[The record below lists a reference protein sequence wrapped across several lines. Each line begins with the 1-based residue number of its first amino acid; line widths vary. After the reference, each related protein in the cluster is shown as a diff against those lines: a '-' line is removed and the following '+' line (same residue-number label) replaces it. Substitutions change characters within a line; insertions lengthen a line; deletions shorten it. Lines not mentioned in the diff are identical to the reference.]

1 MALKALG
8 ETELGQLAH
17 RVREQIDANTEPF
30 QLGRGLEHSA
40 GDAGFVQAEGE
51 REACHP
57 AADDENVPGIFRSH
71 PGMLAWRCSRL
82 SYDKT
87 MRCVFL
93 SLLAAL
99 VLTPGTASAQSW
111 PSRPVRMIVPQAAG
125 GTPDIVA
132 RVISGRLSQ
141 ALGQQVLVENR
152 AGDGTLGAQ
161 AAARAPADGY
171 TYLFAPAS
179 VLAINPYMAK
189 ILPYSPEDDFAS
201 VAMVGSTPLALIASP
216 ELNVNTLA
224 QLIALAKA
232 NPGKLALASPGP
244 RTLPGMLGEMLKI
257 RAGIDLLHVP
267 YKGAQGVQDTVA
279 GRTQLTTQG
288 IPAIAAV
295 VQRGQLRA
303 LAVTSPRRLPEL
315 PGVPTFSET
324 LPGFAFNG
332 WFVVVAPKGAP
343 RQSIQRM
350 NMEFNRILLDGEIE
364 PKLRALGIYTEGT
377 GPPEEIDAFLKSERA
392 FWSRVVRE
400 LKIEPE

>member
-1 MALKALG
+1 
-8 ETELGQLAH
+8 
-17 RVREQIDANTEPF
+17 
-30 QLGRGLEHSA
+30 
-40 GDAGFVQAEGE
+40 
-51 REACHP
+51 
-57 AADDENVPGIFRSH
+57 
-71 PGMLAWRCSRL
+71 
-82 SYDKT
+82 
-87 MRCVFL
+87 MRCAFL

-99 VLTPGTASAQSW
+99 VLTDMAIAQSW

-125 GTPDIVA
+125 GLADIVA
-132 RVISGRLSQ
+132 RVVSGPLSRE
-141 ALGQQVLVENR
+141 LGQQVIVDNR
-152 AGDGTLGAQ
+152 AGDASLGAQ
-161 AAARAPADGY
+161 AAARAAADGY

-179 VLAINPYMAK
+179 VLAISPYMTK

-201 VAMVGSTPLALIASP
+201 VAMVGLSPLALIASP
-216 ELNVNTLA
+216 ELNVHSLA
-224 QLIALAKA
+224 ELIALAKA
-232 NPGKLALASPGP
+232 NPGKLAFASPGP

>member
-1 MALKALG
+1 MAMFESFKR
-8 ETELGQLAH
+8 Q
-17 RVREQIDANTEPF
+17 
-30 QLGRGLEHSA
+30 
-40 GDAGFVQAEGE
+40 
-51 REACHP
+51 
-57 AADDENVPGIFRSH
+57 
-71 PGMLAWRCSRL
+71 
-82 SYDKT
+82 T
-87 MRCVFL
+87 MRCAFL

-99 VLTPGTASAQSW
+99 ILAPDAASAQSW

-141 ALGQQVLVENR
+141 ELGQQVLVENR
-152 AGDGTLGAQ
+152 AGDGTIGAQ
-161 AAARAPADGY
+161 AAARAAADGY

-179 VLAINPYMAK
+179 VLAINPYVAK

-201 VAMVGSTPLALIASP
+201 VAMVGLSPLALIVSP

-224 QLIALAKA
+224 ELIALAKA
-232 NPGKLALASPGP
+232 NPGKLAFASPGQ

-267 YKGAQGVQDTVA
+267 GAQGVQDTIA
-279 GRTQLTTQG
+279 GRTHLGIQG

-303 LAVTSPRRLPEL
+303 LAVSSPRRLPEL
-315 PGVPTFSET
+315 PDVATFSET

-332 WFVVVAPKGAP
+332 WFAVVAPTGAQ
-343 RQSIQRM
+343 RQAIQRM
-350 NMEFNRILLDGEIE
+350 NLEFNRVLLDGEIE

-377 GPPEEIDAFLKSERA
+377 GPPEEIDAFLK
-392 FWSRVVRE
+392 RE
-400 LKIEPE
+400 

>member
-1 MALKALG
+1 
-8 ETELGQLAH
+8 
-17 RVREQIDANTEPF
+17 
-30 QLGRGLEHSA
+30 
-40 GDAGFVQAEGE
+40 
-51 REACHP
+51 
-57 AADDENVPGIFRSH
+57 
-71 PGMLAWRCSRL
+71 
-82 SYDKT
+82 
-87 MRCVFL
+87 MRCAFL

-99 VLTPGTASAQSW
+99 VLTDMAIAQSW

-125 GTPDIVA
+125 GLADIVA
-132 RVISGRLSQ
+132 RVVSGPLSRE
-141 ALGQQVLVENR
+141 LGQQVIVDNR
-152 AGDGTLGAQ
+152 AGDAATGAQ
-161 AAARAPADGY
+161 AAARAAADGY

-179 VLAINPYMAK
+179 VLAISPYMTK

-201 VAMVGSTPLALIASP
+201 VAMVGLSPLALIASP

-224 QLIALAKA
+224 ELIALAKA
-232 NPGKLALASPGP
+232 NPGKLAFASPGQ

-303 LAVTSPRRLPEL
+303 LAVSSPRRLPEL
-315 PGVPTFSET
+315 PDVPTFSET
-324 LPGFAFNG
+324 LPGFEFNG
-332 WFVVVAPKGAP
+332 WFAVVAPTGTP
-343 RQSIQRM
+343 RAAIQRM
-350 NMEFNRILLDGEIE
+350 NLEFNRILLDGEIE

>member
-1 MALKALG
+1 
-8 ETELGQLAH
+8 
-17 RVREQIDANTEPF
+17 
-30 QLGRGLEHSA
+30 
-40 GDAGFVQAEGE
+40 
-51 REACHP
+51 
-57 AADDENVPGIFRSH
+57 
-71 PGMLAWRCSRL
+71 
-82 SYDKT
+82 

-99 VLTPGTASAQSW
+99 VLTPGITSAQSW

-125 GTPDIVA
+125 GMPDIVA
-132 RVISGRLSQ
+132 RVISGRLSR

-161 AAARAPADGY
+161 VAARAAADGY

-201 VAMVGSTPLALIASP
+201 VAMVGLSPLALIASP
-216 ELNVNTLA
+216 ELNVKTLA
-224 QLIALAKA
+224 ELIALAKA
-232 NPGKLALASPGP
+232 NPGKLAFASPGQ

-303 LAVTSPRRLPEL
+303 LAVSSPRRLPEL
-315 PGVPTFSET
+315 PDVPTFSET
-324 LPGFAFNG
+324 LPGFQFNG
-332 WFVVVAPKGAP
+332 WFAVVAPTGVP
-343 RQSIQRM
+343 RQAIQRM
-350 NMEFNRILLDGEIE
+350 NLEFNRILLDGEIE

-377 GPPEEIDAFLKSERA
+377 GPPAEIDAFLKSERA

>member
-1 MALKALG
+1 
-8 ETELGQLAH
+8 
-17 RVREQIDANTEPF
+17 
-30 QLGRGLEHSA
+30 
-40 GDAGFVQAEGE
+40 
-51 REACHP
+51 
-57 AADDENVPGIFRSH
+57 
-71 PGMLAWRCSRL
+71 
-82 SYDKT
+82 
-87 MRCVFL
+87 MRCAFL

-99 VLTPGTASAQSW
+99 VLTDMAIAQSW

-125 GTPDIVA
+125 GLADIVA
-132 RVISGRLSQ
+132 RVVSGPLSRE
-141 ALGQQVLVENR
+141 LGQQVIVDNR
-152 AGDGTLGAQ
+152 AGDASLGAQ
-161 AAARAPADGY
+161 AAARAAADGY

-179 VLAINPYMAK
+179 VLAISPYMTK

-201 VAMVGSTPLALIASP
+201 VAMVGLSPLAF
-216 ELNVNTLA
+216 
-224 QLIALAKA
+224 
-232 NPGKLALASPGP
+232 ASPGP